1 MPRKPK
7 GDYAVGYGKPPQD
20 TRFKKGQ
27 SGNPKGRPKGATSF
41 AEAAMRELDTMVT
54 VREDG
59 RPVRLRKRDFIIKQ
73 ITGQA
78 LKGDKVAVKLLVA
91 LVEKV
96 VPHAAPEAMPQTG
109 AIVVDQT
116 DRDILAWYAA
126 QNVGQGDASS
136 AAEAGGSA

>member
-1 MPRKPK
+1 MPRKPNS
-7 GDYAVGYGKPPQD
+7 DYEVGYGKPPQD
-20 TRFKKGQ
+20 TRFRKGQ

-59 RPVRLRKRDFIIKQ
+59 RPVRLRKRDIIIKQ
-73 ITGQA
+73 MTGQA
-78 LKGDKVAVKLLVA
+78 LKGDKAAVKLLVA
-91 LVEKV
+91 LVEKA
-96 VPHAAPEAMPQTG
+96 VPLAAAEGAAEPRMVEA
-109 AIVVDQT
+109 DRT

-126 QNVGQGDASS
+126 QNAGQGEAPS